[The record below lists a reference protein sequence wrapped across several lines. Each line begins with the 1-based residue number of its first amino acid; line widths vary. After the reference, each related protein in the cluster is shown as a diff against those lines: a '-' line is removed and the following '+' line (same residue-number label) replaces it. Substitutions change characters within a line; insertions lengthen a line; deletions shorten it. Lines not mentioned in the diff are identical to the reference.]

1 MTYFFKYK
9 FAALATV
16 LALHTQAQAQPGKPQ
31 TIEINSSY
39 KPILRNAVKINF
51 NGTQAA
57 ADTSRPQ
64 LKYTIP
70 AQNLVY
76 SYNPVP
82 LNALSIQK
90 DDSLQLGNRYYA
102 KLGFGNLSTPYANVG
117 ASFGDGKKAIVNAYA
132 SYIQSKGA
140 LPFQKFS
147 NLNIKLAGSNF
158 REKSE
163 LYGSISA
170 DLRTR
175 NFYGYNKALYINVQP
190 SFLEQKYT
198 TVGINVGY
206 RNTVVND
213 AGINYNPTLAI
224 NLFQI
229 NERLRETNLAI
240 NAPFWKDIND
250 NFTGK
255 INVNADITS
264 GSTVGVTP
272 SNTTYTNN
280 VINITPQVKFSNDN
294 MQIDGGVQ
302 LVWINKKYEIL
313 PAVTAEFPIQGKK
326 FLVQAGWVG
335 RIIKNNMQNLA
346 QQNEFLAASNFAQ
359 PNTKEMELYGGIKA
373 SFAKHFNF
381 SAKAGFVNYNNM
393 PFWVNDT
400 LGVLFNF
407 KTSNEPT
414 ASNIRVHADLS
425 YINQD
430 KFSFTT
436 AFNFN
441 GFTNLKVNQ
450 RAWHV
455 YPVELKGSLR
465 WWALKSILLKADA
478 WLFDGANYLWFN
490 KEAKTL
496 GGGADLSL
504 GIEFKLNKQIS
515 LWGQANNLLNSRYQR
530 WNQYP
535 VYGANFLGGVLVK
548 F

>member
-1 MTYFFKYK
+1 MRKQILIAVAFV
-9 FAALATV
+9 TV
-16 LALHTQAQAQPGKPQ
+16 ANIAKAQPGKPQ
-31 TIEINSSY
+31 TIEITSSY

-51 NGTQAA
+51 NGTQAS
-57 ADTSRPQ
+57 ADTTRPQ
-64 LKYTIP
+64 LKYNIP

-82 LNALSIQK
+82 LNAIAIQK
-90 DDSLQLGNRYYA
+90 NDSLQLGNRYFA

-117 ASFGDGKKAIVNAYA
+117 ASFGDGRKSLINAYGN
-132 SYIQSKGA
+132 YIQSKGA

-147 NLNIKLAGSNF
+147 NLNLKLAGSYF
-158 REKSE
+158 MPKAE
-163 LYGSISA
+163 LYGAISA
-170 DLRTR
+170 DMRKR
-175 NFYGYNKALYINVQP
+175 YFYGYNKAILPPAPPLAN
-190 SFLEQKYT
+190 LEQQYT
-198 TVGINVGY
+198 TIGISAGY
-206 RNTVVND
+206 RNTVLND
-213 AGINYNPTLAI
+213 AGINYNPTLAL

-229 NERLRETNLAI
+229 NDRIRETNIAI

-250 NFTGK
+250 EFTSM

-264 GSTVGVTP
+264 GTTVGLIP
-272 SNTTYTNN
+272 NNFTYTNN
-280 VINITPQVKFSNDN
+280 IVNITPSVKYSNDN
-294 MQIDGGVQ
+294 MQINGGLQ
-302 LVWINKKYEIL
+302 LVWNNKKYEVL
-313 PAVTAEFPIQGKK
+313 PAVTAEFPIQGKQ

-335 RIIKNNMQNLA
+335 RIVKNNMQNLSL
-346 QQNEFLAASNFAQ
+346 QNEFLNAFNFTQ

-381 SAKAGFVNYNNM
+381 SAKAGFVNYKNM

-400 LGVLFNF
+400 LNNLFNF
-407 KTSNEPT
+407 NASNEPT
-414 ASNIRVHADLS
+414 ASNIRVHAELG

-455 YPVELKGSLR
+455 YPIELKGSLR

-478 WLFDGANYLWFN
+478 WVFDGASYLWFN
-490 KEAKTL
+490 KQSLSL
-496 GGGADLSL
+496 GGGADVSL

-515 LWGQANNLLNSRYQR
+515 LWGQANNVLNSRYQR